1 MSRSRF
7 SARELLGAAV
17 LILCIAVPV
26 LFSAISSE
34 RSDKSGRSDP
44 SDTLALQAR
53 IDSAQAR
60 SDSIATA
67 RARRKALRDSARAV
81 RGFRPAA
88 RDRLRDVVSK

>member
-1 MSRSRF
+1 MARPRF
-7 SARELLGAAV
+7 SLRELLGTAV
-17 LILCIAVPV
+17 LIFCIAVPA
-26 LFSAISSE
+26 LFSALKKPSAATSVA
-34 RSDKSGRSDP
+34 
-44 SDTLALQAR
+44 SDTVAIQAR